1 MSRFDRWAAPGF
13 SVLLAAIA
21 AAAPAV
27 AQHGAQGGEW
37 RHFGGDSG
45 STRYSPL
52 DQIDRDNFSRLEVAW
67 RWESADVLLN
77 DVSGKT
83 PGPYRSMPLMIDGVV
98 YIATNLGQVAALDP
112 ATGEALWRH
121 DPRDWEIEQ
130 RGSLVQIRGIES
142 WTDGEAERILI
153 ATRGGRL
160 VSIDTR
166 TGRPD
171 PEFGEEGVVDLMQG
185 LLP

>member
-1 MSRFDRWAAPGF
+1 MSRALGLALVLVGSSVSPAA
-13 SVLLAAIA
+13 
-21 AAAPAV
+21 

-67 RWESADVLLN
+67 RWESADVLLK
-77 DVSGKT
+77 DVSDKT

-121 DPRDWEIEQ
+121 DPI
-130 RGSLVQIRGIES
+130 
-142 WTDGEAERILI
+142 
-153 ATRGGRL
+153 
-160 VSIDTR
+160 
-166 TGRPD
+166 
-171 PEFGEEGVVDLMQG
+171 
-185 LLP
+185 